1 MNVNILKKGA
11 DEIRIE
17 IEGESHTF
25 CNVLQK
31 ALLEDESV
39 ETASYYISHPLVSNP
54 ILYVKVKDRRKTGK
68 KPETILKDAA
78 EEIQNQIK
86 KFRVSFEKTLKKWQ
100 QK

>member
-11 DEIRIE
+11 NEIRIE

-39 ETASYYISHPLVSNP
+39 ETASYYISHPLVSKP
-54 ILYVKVKDRRKTGK
+54 ILYVKMKEKHKPEK
-68 KPETILKDAA
+68 KPETILEDAA
-78 EEIQNQIK
+78 EKILNQIK